1 MTDVIVTRKNDFG
14 LITLNNPSTHNAL
27 KKSDIKT
34 IRAAFFKWRNQKL
47 VAIIITGN
55 GKSFC
60 SGLFLDEFDY
70 KGWDKN
76 PITLI
81 CEDIESCK
89 FPVICALNGGAYGGA
104 VEIALSCDFRIV
116 NHRLSLMVP
125 ASRLGIHYEPSGLR
139 RAINVLGPSLTRR
152 IFLLGDTIYFEEI
165 LKTNFVDFC
174 VQDGETVEDKS
185 IKVLESLRKN
195 SSLAVSGMKKTIVE
209 ILNNSLNT
217 ELAEIRV
224 QDCFNSSYHKDALS
238 MIKKKRIPKFRGF

>member
-1 MTDVIVTRKNDFG
+1 MTDVIVTCKNDFG

-34 IRAAFFKWRNQKL
+34 IRDAFSKWRNEQL

-60 SGLFLDEFDY
+60 SGLFLDEFDS

-81 CEDIESCK
+81 CEDIENCNC
-89 FPVICALNGGAYGGA
+89 PVICALNGGAYGGA

-139 RAINVLGPSLTRR
+139 RALNVLGPSLTRR
-152 IFLLGDTIYFEEI
+152 MFLLGDIIHFEDI
-165 LKTNFVDFC
+165 LKTNFIDFC

-209 ILNNSLNT
+209 ILNNSLNI

-224 QDCFNSSYHKDALS
+224 QDCFNSSYHKGALS
-238 MIKKKRIPKFRGF
+238 MIKEKRTSKFKRF